1 MDMELSQRS
10 ITKIDKALEILSAT
24 RATVGAQ
31 VNRLE
36 YTINNLET
44 ARENLTAAESR
55 IRDLDIAE
63 ETANLTKN
71 QILVQSA
78 TSMVAQANK
87 VPQQALALLQSIG

>member
-10 ITKIDKALEILSAT
+10 ITKIDRALEILTAT

-31 VNRLE
+31 MNRLE

-63 ETANLTKN
+63 ETTNLTKN
-71 QILVQSA
+71 QVLVQSA
-78 TSMVAQANK
+78 TAMVAQANQI
-87 VPQQALALLQSIG
+87 PQQALALLQTIG

>member
-10 ITKIDKALEILSAT
+10 ITKIDKALEILSST

-31 VNRLE
+31 MNRLE
-36 YTINNLET
+36 YTISNLET

-63 ETANLTKN
+63 ETTNLTKN

-87 VPQQALALLQSIG
+87 IPQQALSLLQSIG